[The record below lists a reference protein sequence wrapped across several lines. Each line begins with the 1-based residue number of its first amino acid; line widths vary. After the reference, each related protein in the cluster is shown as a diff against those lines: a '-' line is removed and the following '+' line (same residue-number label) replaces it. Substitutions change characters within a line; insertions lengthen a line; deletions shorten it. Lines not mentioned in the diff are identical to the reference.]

1 MLRNAE
7 APADALGQLLA
18 CMRGPC
24 QQEISKC
31 RQGARTPCPP
41 KHAKAQARVMCDE
54 LRVKIMLR
62 ETARCNTNAKIA
74 QGVKM
79 EIAKRAKAQGL
90 PDTPQV
96 KEAMHAAEMELMREM
111 GQQCATT
118 ATANDPEY
126 VSCSQ
131 GHQSEFMAACCG
143 QLSATDARMRA
154 AKMRESLRWQRRHK
168 WIINRRV
175 RLDTGTVVSGRNPW
189 TIYRCCGSQRCC

>member
-1 MLRNAE
+1 MDQDAKAMMTSMAE
-7 APADALGQLLA
+7 AMVRGDAASGASFQQILA

-31 RQGARTPCPP
+31 RQGSRSPCPP
-41 KHAKAQARVMCDE
+41 KHAKAQARVMCDD

-96 KEAMHAAEMELMREM
+96 KEAMLAAEMEMMREM
-111 GQQCATT
+111 GEQCATT

-126 VSCSQ
+126 VDCIR
-131 GHQSEFMAACCG
+131 GHQSEFMAACAEANC
-143 QLSATDARMRA
+143 QQRMYACARQKCPRIFTD
-154 AKMRESLRWQRRHK
+154 S
-168 WIINRRV
+168 
-175 RLDTGTVVSGRNPW
+175 GTTSG
-189 TIYRCCGSQRCC
+189 

>member
-1 MLRNAE
+1 MDQDAKAMMSSMAQAMLRNAE

-31 RQGARTPCPP
+31 RQGARAPCPP

-62 ETARCNTNAKIA
+62 EIARCNTNAKIA

-96 KEAMHAAEMELMREM
+96 QEAMHAAEMELMREM

-126 VSCSQ
+126 LRCVQ
-131 GHQSEFMAACCG
+131 GHQSEFMGACAVSNCQ
-143 QLSATDARMRA
+143 QLMHACARQKCAGIFASSA
-154 AKMRESLRWQRRHK
+154 
-168 WIINRRV
+168 
-175 RLDTGTVVSGRNPW
+175 GVSG
-189 TIYRCCGSQRCC
+189 

>member
-1 MLRNAE
+1 MDQDAKAMMGSMAQAMLRT
-7 APADALGQLLA
+7 ADVPSDAFATLLS

-31 RQGARTPCPP
+31 RQGSRSPCPP
-41 KHAKAQARVMCDE
+41 KHAKAQARAMCDD

-96 KEAMHAAEMELMREM
+96 KEAMLAAEMDMMREM

-126 VSCSQ
+126 VDCMQ
-131 GHQSEFMAACCG
+131 GHQSEFMAACAEANC
-143 QLSATDARMRA
+143 QQRMAACARQKCAGIFTNSTTRSTSNA
-154 AKMRESLRWQRRHK
+154 
-168 WIINRRV
+168 
-175 RLDTGTVVSGRNPW
+175 
-189 TIYRCCGSQRCC
+189 